1 MTCPEAVSRLDDL
14 ADDQLPADEAVQ
26 VREHIQS
33 CDACRREY
41 EQTLRLKRLLG
52 DMTAP
57 DPGDAYFQETT
68 SLILARTVQA
78 APEQPVRISADDARR
93 QNRRALVRAILSVAA
108 SIAILVTAIL
118 IGSSPEQ
125 QVLRSQSEHAPV
137 LATAD
142 LREVVGPHDIPVF
155 TREDRIRLA
164 RGMMLIGS
172 PGFLGRFAGLPD
184 MFDPT
189 DLQ

>member
-14 ADDQLPADEAVQ
+14 ADNALPDAEAVK
-26 VREHIQS
+26 VRDHIQS

-41 EQTLRLKRLLG
+41 EQTIRLKRLLG
-52 DMTAP
+52 GMTAP

-68 SLILARTVQA
+68 SLILARTVDA
-78 APEQPVRISADDARR
+78 APEQPERISADDLRR
-93 QNRRALVRAILSVAA
+93 EKRGALLRAILSVAA
-108 SIAILVTAIL
+108 SIAILVSAIL

-125 QVLRSQSEHAPV
+125 QVLRSQTEHAPV

-142 LREVVGPHDIPVF
+142 LRDVVGPHDLPVYSHK
-155 TREDRIRLA
+155 DRVRLA

-184 MFDPT
+184 MFNAT